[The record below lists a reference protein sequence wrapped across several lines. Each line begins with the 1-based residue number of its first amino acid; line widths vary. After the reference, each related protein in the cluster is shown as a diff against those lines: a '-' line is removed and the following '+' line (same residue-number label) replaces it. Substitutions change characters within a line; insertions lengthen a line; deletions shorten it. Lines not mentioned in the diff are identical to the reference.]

1 MLESQSQPLAGLAR
15 HPGFRLPGRR
25 CLTSARRG
33 LVRGGVWL
41 QCTLRVL
48 LWRSGFQVTACN
60 PQCELKDKEAFI
72 VGTSKFTQILYG
84 GRVRVSYH
92 TSYNSIKFNEL
103 SLVIDGIEIRKLYSN
118 ASFYTSSTPSE
129 VVAYLNQIE
138 NLGVD
143 SFLENYKRQLQQ
155 AKHEFEAFADG
166 LQQELAINYDEKKAE
181 ELSKY
186 RKFILTLGCILFA
199 LLINMNAGLQNTD
212 YINAYENIITSYF

>member
-1 MLESQSQPLAGLAR
+1 MKGIFKNENVYVYLD
-15 HPGFRLPGRR
+15 
-25 CLTSARRG
+25 TDK
-33 LVRGGVWL
+33 
-41 QCTLRVL
+41 
-48 LWRSGFQVTACN
+48 N
-60 PQCELKDKEAFI
+60 PQCELSELKDKEAFI
-72 VGTSKFTQILYG
+72 VGTSKYTQILYG

-92 TSYNSIKFNEL
+92 TSYNGIKFNEL

-143 SFLENYKRQLQQ
+143 SFLENYKQQLKQ
-155 AKHEFEAFADG
+155 AKLEFEAFADG

-199 LLINMNAGLQNTD
+199 LLINMNAGLQNQD
-212 YINAYENIITSYF
+212 YINAYENIINSYF